1 MPKKALIIGVTGQ
14 DGAYLSRHLLDNGY
28 EVHGTSRDAEL
39 ASKSGLTRL
48 GIERKIKLHSVMLSD
63 FRSVLQTML
72 NVEPDEIYN
81 LGGQSSVGLSFTQPV
96 ETLQGIALGTI
107 NILEVIRFHG
117 MKSRFYNA
125 GSSECFGDTGT
136 EAASEGTPFKPRSPY
151 AVAKSTAFWE
161 VANYRD
167 AYGVFAVSGILFNH
181 ESPLRPE
188 RFVTRKIIKAACA
201 ASKGSKEPLRLGNLK
216 VSRDWGWAPEYVVA
230 MQKLLQLDQPTDI
243 VIGTG
248 HSITLE
254 EFVQKAFAFVGLDYR
269 KYLQVDSSLFRPS
282 DIMHSQ
288 ANPAK
293 AKKILGW
300 EAAFKSEDVI
310 RMLMEEE
317 LKSKE

>member
-136 EAASEGTPFKPRSPY
+136 EAGGEGKPCNARSRNGR
-151 AVAKSTAFWE
+151 AK
-161 VANYRD
+161 
-167 AYGVFAVSGILFNH
+167 
-181 ESPLRPE
+181 
-188 RFVTRKIIKAACA
+188 C
-201 ASKGSKEPLRLGNLK
+201 
-216 VSRDWGWAPEYVVA
+216 
-230 MQKLLQLDQPTDI
+230 
-243 VIGTG
+243 
-248 HSITLE
+248 
-254 EFVQKAFAFVGLDYR
+254 
-269 KYLQVDSSLFRPS
+269 
-282 DIMHSQ
+282 
-288 ANPAK
+288 PA
-293 AKKILGW
+293 
-300 EAAFKSEDVI
+300 
-310 RMLMEEE
+310 
-317 LKSKE
+317 